1 MASNITTLVEKAKQ
15 GDADA
20 FSTLYQMYYP
30 KMKGICIN
38 ILREDKAVVDDLV
51 QDAFILAL
59 VSLKD
64 LKNTHRF
71 SQWLTSI
78 TTNLV
83 LKYQEKGKRYDFI
96 SLSEIED
103 EFSSILEDDNT
114 SRQSISYEE
123 IMSAIDSLPEGYK
136 KIFNMSV
143 LDGLSR
149 QEISELL
156 DIAPHSS
163 SSQLSRAKA
172 MLRNIL
178 SPRTMLIIVLAL
190 IVIPVYRYF
199 TAKKKLVS
207 ENDVNI
213 VRTRKSNEDITP
225 IQKKPNV
232 SVSRTQNAVLCS
244 NHRSV
249 QQGKNIV
256 ITVGDSIKTGQNVIL
271 EISDSLQEN
280 QYVLADN
287 KRDSII
293 KKDSVYTPIPNEER
307 WIADDTRTHKKS
319 KWQLLAAGSLG
330 TTLAQNVYKII
341 TSSNNNI
348 GSSQPS
354 GPDQPT
360 TPDQPSEKSFTTWE
374 EYAEYLHRLTP
385 TDPTAENV
393 AMMDIAD
400 NNKGKIEEYEH
411 HDKPITLG
419 LAVNKNIGKHWSLET
434 GLQYSYLKSYFTLG
448 TGNYRVDKEQKLHY
462 IGIPI
467 KLSYQF
473 MAYKRLSAYG
483 SAGASIQI
491 PLSGKTYADYVI
503 GGKSGYT
510 TDWKTIPSIQW
521 TVNTNIGI
529 QYQFAPKLTLFVEPT
544 LNWYIPNGSEVKN
557 TWTERPFTLTVP
569 FGIRLSW

>member
-1 MASNITTLVEKAKQ
+1 MDSNITTLVEKAKQ

-20 FSTLYQMYYP
+20 FSTLYQVYYP

-51 QDAFILAL
+51 QDAFILAF

-96 SLSEIED
+96 SLSDVEE
-103 EFSSILEDDNT
+103 EFSTVLEDDNT
-114 SRQSISYEE
+114 SKQSISYEE

-143 LDGLSR
+143 LDGLSH

-178 SPRTMLIIVLAL
+178 SPRAMLIIVLAL

-293 KKDSVYTPIPNEER
+293 KKDSVYTPIPDEER

>member
-51 QDAFILAL
+51 QDAFILAF

-96 SLSEIED
+96 SLSDVEE
-103 EFSSILEDDNT
+103 EFSFVLEDGNT
-114 SRQSISYEE
+114 SKQSIPYEE

-143 LDGLSR
+143 LDGLSH

-178 SPRTMLIIVLAL
+178 SPRAMLIIVLAL

-544 LNWYIPNGSEVKN
+544 LNWYIPSGSEVKN

>member
-103 EFSSILEDDNT
+103 EFSSVLEDDNT

-123 IMSAIDSLPEGYK
+123 IMSAIDCLPEGYK

-143 LDGLSR
+143 LDGLSH

-178 SPRTMLIIVLAL
+178 SPRAMLIIVLAL

>member
-51 QDAFILAL
+51 QDAFILAF

-83 LKYQEKGKRYDFI
+83 LKYQEKGKKYDFI
-96 SLSEIED
+96 SLSDVEE
-103 EFSSILEDDNT
+103 EFSTVLEDDNT
-114 SRQSISYEE
+114 SKQSISYEE
-123 IMSAIDSLPEGYK
+123 IMAAIDSLPEGYK

-143 LDGLSR
+143 LDGLSH

-178 SPRTMLIIVLAL
+178 SPRAMLIIVLAL

-256 ITVGDSIKTGQNVIL
+256 ITVGDSIKAGQNVIL